1 MLYKFRNGGVHMK
14 VAKLVLG
21 ILTILFSVIV
31 TFQSCAAGVSNAL
44 EKNDSTSGSA
54 GLFVSILMLTGA
66 IVMIATRNS
75 SGKGGSIAA
84 VIIFGLAALLAYPNS
99 STYGDLVVWGTLCV
113 ILAVVNLIAAI
124 KAKKSPSG
132 NNNDPQ

>member
-1 MLYKFRNGGVHMK
+1 MK

-44 EKNDSTSGSA
+44 EKNDSASGSA
-54 GLFVSILMLTGA
+54 GLFVSMLMLTGA

-75 SGKGGSIAA
+75 SGKGASIAA

-124 KAKKSPSG
+124 KTKKSPSG

>member
-1 MLYKFRNGGVHMK
+1 MK